1 MKKEFGM
8 AIKKLREETGLSQE
22 KFALSIGMD
31 RTYYASVEAGKR
43 NISLQNICKIAEGFG
58 LSVSA
63 LFVVAENYCKWGGS
77 EMDYVENIKKSGLT
91 IYDFVSKDNNDL
103 YIPIIELESILDKG
117 MRGFSVNGL
126 ALRTRSKV
134 VKSEICRVLGYPVP
148 SSFKKTQPRFLG
160 QNFDTY
166 IQETLN
172 VQIWN
177 EPVDPERRYVFLRVN
192 EEKVISRVKVITGA
206 ELVKYD
212 RTGTLTQKYQA
223 TMTTRNKSVLFS
235 KSDTSRIDKWAT
247 DDASVLIDVSPNI
260 MPKKNQLL
268 RIASV
273 YSKLLPMVGK
283 SIDYLDAV
291 QERNRGAELHKM
303 ICEHLGYSN
312 YEDDGSY
319 PDLVNQ
325 LIEIKLQTS
334 PTIDLGLHSPEDGA
348 DVVVASGATFKS
360 EDIRYVVFEGEVN
373 HDKILLKYLYLVNGK
388 DFTEAFPLFKGKGTN
403 AKLQLPL
410 PNNFFD

>member
-1 MKKEFGM
+1 
-8 AIKKLREETGLSQE
+8 
-22 KFALSIGMD
+22 
-31 RTYYASVEAGKR
+31 
-43 NISLQNICKIAEGFG
+43 
-58 LSVSA
+58 
-63 LFVVAENYCKWGGS
+63 
-77 EMDYVENIKKSGLT
+77 MDYVNNIKKSGLT
-91 IYDFVSKDNNDL
+91 IYDFISKDNEEL
-103 YIPIIELESILDKG
+103 YIPIKELEAILEKG
-117 MRGFSVNGL
+117 MKGFSVAGL
-126 ALRTRSKV
+126 PLRTRSKV

-148 SSFKKTQPRFLG
+148 KSFKKTQPRFKG

-166 IQETLN
+166 VHETLN

-177 EPVDPERRYVFLRVN
+177 EPVDPERRYVFLHVDEN
-192 EEKVISRVKVITGA
+192 KVINRVKVITGK

-212 RTGTLTQKYQA
+212 RTGTLTRKYQA
-223 TMTTRNKSVLFS
+223 TMTTRNMSVLFS
-235 KSDTSRIDKWAT
+235 KKDTARIEKWAT
-247 DDASVLIDVSPNI
+247 DDTSVLVDVKPNSI
-260 MPKKNQLL
+260 PEKKQLL
-268 RIASV
+268 RISAI

-283 SIDYLDAV
+283 TVEYLDAV

-303 ICEHLGYSN
+303 ICEHLGYSK

-360 EDIRYVVFEGEVN
+360 EDIRYVVFEGEIN

-388 DFTEAFPLFKGKGTN
+388 DFTAAFPLFKGKGTN

-410 PNNFFD
+410 PSNFFD

>member
-1 MKKEFGM
+1 M
-8 AIKKLREETGLSQE
+8 S
-22 KFALSIGMD
+22 
-31 RTYYASVEAGKR
+31 
-43 NISLQNICKIAEGFG
+43 
-58 LSVSA
+58 
-63 LFVVAENYCKWGGS
+63 
-77 EMDYVENIKKSGLT
+77 YVENIRKSGLT
-91 IYDFVSKDNNDL
+91 IYDFISKEDRNL
-103 YIPIIELESILDKG
+103 YIPINELEKILDDG
-117 MRGFSVNGL
+117 MRGFSVDGL

-134 VKSEICRVLGYPVP
+134 VKSEICKVLGYPVP
-148 SSFKKTQPRFLG
+148 SSFKKTQPRFVG

-192 EEKVISRVKVITGA
+192 DAKVISRVKVITGA

-223 TMTTRNKSVLFS
+223 TMTTRNSSMLLS
-235 KSDTSRIDKWAT
+235 KTDTSRINKWAT
-247 DDASVLIDVSPNI
+247 DDASVLVDVAPNSI
-260 MPKKNQLL
+260 PRKNQLL

-291 QERNRGAELHKM
+291 QERNRGAELHRM
-303 ICEHLGYSN
+303 ICEHLGYSK

-325 LIEIKLQTS
+325 LLEIKLQTS

-348 DVVVASGATFKS
+348 DVVVASGTTFKS

-373 HDKILLKYLYLVNGK
+373 HDKILLKYLYMVNGK
-388 DFTEAFPLFKGKGTN
+388 DFPEAFPLFKGKGTN

-410 PNNFFD
+410 PNDFFD

>member
-1 MKKEFGM
+1 M
-8 AIKKLREETGLSQE
+8 S
-22 KFALSIGMD
+22 
-31 RTYYASVEAGKR
+31 YVN
-43 NISLQNICKIAEGFG
+43 NIS
-58 LSVSA
+58 
-63 LFVVAENYCKWGGS
+63 
-77 EMDYVENIKKSGLT
+77 KSGFT
-91 IYDFVSKDNNDL
+91 IYDFISKDDKEL
-103 YIPIIELESILDKG
+103 YIPIKELESILDKG
-117 MRGFSVNGL
+117 MKGFSVEGL
-126 ALRTRSKV
+126 PLRTRSKV

-148 SSFKKTQPRFLG
+148 ISFKKTQPRFLG

-177 EPVDPERRYVFLRVN
+177 EPVDPERRYVFLHIDEN
-192 EEKVISRVKVITGA
+192 KVISRVKVIIGE
-206 ELVKYD
+206 ELIKYD

-223 TMTTRNKSVLFS
+223 MMTTRNQSVLFS
-235 KSDTSRIDKWAT
+235 KKDTMRIEKWAT
-247 DDASVLIDVSPNI
+247 EDASVLVDVKPNSI
-260 MPKKNQLL
+260 PKKKQLL
-268 RIASV
+268 RISAI
-273 YSKLLPMVGK
+273 YSKLLPIVGK
-283 SIDYLDAV
+283 SIEYLDAV

-303 ICEHLGYSN
+303 ICEYLGYSE

-348 DVVVASGATFKS
+348 DVVVAEDITFKS

-373 HDKILLKYLYLVNGK
+373 HNKIVLKYLYLVNGK
-388 DFTEAFPLFKGKGTN
+388 DFTEVFPLFKGKGTN

-410 PNNFFD
+410 PSNFFD

>member
-1 MKKEFGM
+1 MYMSYVG
-8 AIKKLREETGLSQE
+8 
-22 KFALSIGMD
+22 
-31 RTYYASVEAGKR
+31 
-43 NISLQNICKIAEGFG
+43 NIR
-58 LSVSA
+58 
-63 LFVVAENYCKWGGS
+63 
-77 EMDYVENIKKSGLT
+77 KSGLT
-91 IYDFVSKDNNDL
+91 IYDFISKEDRNL
-103 YIPIIELESILDKG
+103 YIPIDELEKILDDG
-117 MRGFSVNGL
+117 MRGFSVDGL
-126 ALRTRSKV
+126 SLRTRSKV
-134 VKSEICRVLGYPVP
+134 VKSEICKVLGYPVP
-148 SSFKKTQPRFLG
+148 SSFKKTQPRFVG

-177 EPVDPERRYVFLRVN
+177 EPVDPERRYVFLKVN
-192 EEKVISRVKVITGA
+192 DEKVISRVKVITGA

-223 TMTTRNKSVLFS
+223 TMTTRNSSMLLS
-235 KSDTSRIDKWAT
+235 KTDTSRINKWAT
-247 DDASVLIDVSPNI
+247 DDASVLVDVAPNS
-260 MPKKNQLL
+260 MPRKHQLL

-291 QERNRGAELHKM
+291 QERNRGAELHRM
-303 ICEHLGYSN
+303 ICEHLGYSK

-325 LIEIKLQTS
+325 LLEIKLQTS

-348 DVVVASGATFKS
+348 DVVVASGTTFKS
-360 EDIRYVVFEGEVN
+360 EDIRYVVFEGEVS
-373 HDKILLKYLYLVNGK
+373 HDKILLKYLYMVNGK
-388 DFTEAFPLFKGKGTN
+388 DFPEAFPLFKGKGTN

-410 PNNFFD
+410 PNDFFD

>member
-223 TMTTRNKSVLFS
+223 TMTTRNISVLFS

-247 DDASVLIDVSPNI
+247 DDASVLIDVSPNS

-303 ICEHLGYSN
+303 ICEHLGYSK

>member
-1 MKKEFGM
+1 MRY
-8 AIKKLREETGLSQE
+8 I
-22 KFALSIGMD
+22 
-31 RTYYASVEAGKR
+31 
-43 NISLQNICKIAEGFG
+43 
-58 LSVSA
+58 
-63 LFVVAENYCKWGGS
+63 
-77 EMDYVENIKKSGLT
+77 ENIRKSGLT
-91 IYDFVSKDNNDL
+91 IYDFISKDDTEL
-103 YIPIIELESILDKG
+103 YIPINELERILDEG
-117 MRGFSVNGL
+117 MRGFSVDGL
-126 ALRTRSKV
+126 ALRTRSKI
-134 VKSEICRVLGYPVP
+134 VKSEICKVLGYPVP
-148 SSFKKTQPRFLG
+148 SAFKKTQPRFIG

-177 EPVDPERRYVFLRVN
+177 EPVDPERRYVFLRVDDK
-192 EEKVISRVKVITGA
+192 KVISRVKIITGA
-206 ELVKYD
+206 ELVKFD

-223 TMTTRNKSVLFS
+223 IMTTRNASVLFS

-247 DDASVLIDVSPNI
+247 DDAGVLVDVAPNS

-303 ICEHLGYSN
+303 ICEHLGYLK

-360 EDIRYVVFEGEVN
+360 EDIRYAVFEGEVN

-388 DFTEAFPLFKGKGTN
+388 DFADAFPLFKGKGTN

-410 PNNFFD
+410 PSDFFD

>member
-1 MKKEFGM
+1 
-8 AIKKLREETGLSQE
+8 
-22 KFALSIGMD
+22 
-31 RTYYASVEAGKR
+31 
-43 NISLQNICKIAEGFG
+43 
-58 LSVSA
+58 
-63 LFVVAENYCKWGGS
+63 
-77 EMDYVENIKKSGLT
+77 
-91 IYDFVSKDNNDL
+91 
-103 YIPIIELESILDKG
+103 
-117 MRGFSVNGL
+117 
-126 ALRTRSKV
+126 
-134 VKSEICRVLGYPVP
+134 
-148 SSFKKTQPRFLG
+148 
-160 QNFDTY
+160 
-166 IQETLN
+166 
-172 VQIWN
+172 
-177 EPVDPERRYVFLRVN
+177 
-192 EEKVISRVKVITGA
+192 
-206 ELVKYD
+206 
-212 RTGTLTQKYQA
+212 
-223 TMTTRNKSVLFS
+223 MTTRNKSVLFS

-247 DDASVLIDVSPNI
+247 DDASVLVDVAPNSI
-260 MPKKNQLL
+260 PKKNQLL
-268 RIASV
+268 KIASV

-334 PTIDLGLHSPEDGA
+334 PTIDLGLHSPEDAA
-348 DVVVASGATFKS
+348 DVIVASGTTFKS

-410 PNNFFD
+410 PSNFFD

>member
-1 MKKEFGM
+1 
-8 AIKKLREETGLSQE
+8 
-22 KFALSIGMD
+22 
-31 RTYYASVEAGKR
+31 
-43 NISLQNICKIAEGFG
+43 
-58 LSVSA
+58 
-63 LFVVAENYCKWGGS
+63 
-77 EMDYVENIKKSGLT
+77 MDYVNNIINSGLT
-91 IYDFVSKDNNDL
+91 IYDFISKNNKDL
-103 YIPIIELESILDKG
+103 YIPISELESILDNGLK
-117 MRGFSVNGL
+117 GFSVDGL

-134 VKSEICRVLGYPVP
+134 VKSEICRLLGYPVP
-148 SSFKKTQPRFLG
+148 ASFKKTQPRFIG

-177 EPVDPERRYVFLRVN
+177 EPVDPERRYVFLQVDEN
-192 EEKVISRVKVITGA
+192 KTISRVKVITG
-206 ELVKYD
+206 ETLVKYD

-223 TMTTRNKSVLFS
+223 TMITRNQSVLFS
-235 KSDTSRIDKWAT
+235 QNDTSRINKWAT
-247 DDASVLIDVSPNI
+247 EDASVLVDVAPNSI
-260 MPKKNQLL
+260 PKKNQLL
-268 RIASV
+268 RISAI

-303 ICEHLGYSN
+303 ICEHLGYSR

-325 LIEIKLQTS
+325 LIEVKLQTS

-348 DVVVASGATFKS
+348 DVVIAAGTTFKS

-388 DFTEAFPLFKGKGTN
+388 DFTDAFPLFKGKGTN

-410 PNNFFD
+410 PSNFFD

>member
-1 MKKEFGM
+1 M
-8 AIKKLREETGLSQE
+8 
-22 KFALSIGMD
+22 
-31 RTYYASVEAGKR
+31 
-43 NISLQNICKIAEGFG
+43 N
-58 LSVSA
+58 
-63 LFVVAENYCKWGGS
+63 
-77 EMDYVENIKKSGLT
+77 YVENIKKSGLT
-91 IYDFVSKDNNDL
+91 IYDFISKDDKDL
-103 YIPIIELESILDKG
+103 YIPIEELERIIEKG
-117 MRGFSVNGL
+117 MVGVSVDGL
-126 ALRTRSKV
+126 ALKTRSKF
-134 VKSEICRVLGYPVP
+134 VKSQICEILGYPVP
-148 SSFKKTQPRFLG
+148 KSFKRTKPTFLG
-160 QNFDTY
+160 QNFDVYT
-166 IQETLN
+166 QERRNLQ
-172 VQIWN
+172 VWN
-177 EPVDPERRYVFLRVN
+177 EPVDPERRYVILKVN
-192 EEKVISRVKVITGA
+192 EDKTISRVKVITGE

-223 TMTTRNKSVLFS
+223 RMNSRNESVLFS
-235 KSDTSRIDKWAT
+235 LNDTARVKRWST
-247 DDASVLIDVSPNI
+247 DDTCVLVDVAPNS

-303 ICEHLGYSN
+303 ICEHLGYSK

-348 DVVVASGATFKS
+348 DVVVAAGTTFKS

-373 HDKILLKYLYLVNGK
+373 HDKILLKYLYMVNGK
-388 DFTEAFPLFKGKGTN
+388 DFTDAFPLFKGKGTN

>member
-1 MKKEFGM
+1 
-8 AIKKLREETGLSQE
+8 
-22 KFALSIGMD
+22 
-31 RTYYASVEAGKR
+31 
-43 NISLQNICKIAEGFG
+43 
-58 LSVSA
+58 
-63 LFVVAENYCKWGGS
+63 
-77 EMDYVENIKKSGLT
+77 MDYVENIKKSGLT
-91 IYDFVSKDNNDL
+91 IYDFISKEDKSL
-103 YIPIIELESILDKG
+103 YIPINELESILDKG
-117 MRGFSVNGL
+117 MRGFSVDGL

-134 VKSEICRVLGYPVP
+134 VKSEICKVLGYPVP
-148 SSFKKTQPRFLG
+148 SSFKKTQPRFIG

-192 EEKVISRVKVITGA
+192 ENKVISRVKVITGA

-223 TMTTRNKSVLFS
+223 TMITRNSSVLFS
-235 KSDTSRIDKWAT
+235 EKDTARIDKWAT
-247 DDASVLIDVSPNI
+247 DDASVLVDVAPNSI
-260 MPKKNQLL
+260 PKKNQLL

-283 SIDYLDAV
+283 SINYLDAV

-303 ICEHLGYSN
+303 ICEHLGYSK

-348 DVVVASGATFKS
+348 DVVVASGTTFKS

-410 PNNFFD
+410 PSDFFD